1 MNRLRLSTFAAIL
14 LAIGAP
20 ALAGDDAQDT
30 MAAFFQRLQATKTPF
45 DEFRF
50 LAGAEVQANPTWK
63 QLAAQTLAAS
73 QATMGRPNEA
83 YRTFPY
89 HDRSPA
95 PEGLP
100 TPASHRAVPAVDWVA
115 AQAKALR
122 VVMVNESHHQPRTRL
137 LTLALLAP
145 LRAQGYTHL
154 AVETLAPNPLPKGYP
169 TLDTGYY
176 TRDPV
181 FAELIRE
188 AIRLGYVLVPYEP
201 ESGPDQTQQQRETG
215 MAQVLADLIR
225 AQPDAKL
232 LVHAGYGHIGK
243 DAASQ
248 PGQADPMARE
258 FMRLS
263 GLPVLALDQTKM
275 GWEDGEA
282 QARLARAF
290 ALRVP
295 SVLLARDADAAWS
308 TLPTRHDAS
317 IVLPDDDRQALRPDW
332 LTLDG
337 RRQPVAI
344 DFSPC
349 KGHLPCLAEARH
361 AAEGDDA
368 IPADQFV
375 LLADTEAGTPLF
387 LAPGGYRL
395 RYTGGDGN
403 TLAERRL
410 QVPSAPDATTT
421 SAATP

>member
-1 MNRLRLSTFAAIL
+1 MNRLRLSTLAAIL
-14 LAIGAP
+14 LAVGAP
-20 ALAGDDAQDT
+20 ALAGDDAQDA

-73 QATMGRPNEA
+73 QAAMGRPNEA

-89 HDRSPA
+89 HDRTPA
-95 PEGLP
+95 PTGLP

-115 AQAKALR
+115 AQARQLR

-215 MAQVLADLIR
+215 MAQVLADLVR
-225 AQPDAKL
+225 TQPDAKL

-263 GLPVLALDQTKM
+263 GLPVLALDQTKL

-317 IVLPDDDRQALRPDW
+317 IVLPDDDRQALRPD
-332 LTLDG
+332 
-337 RRQPVAI
+337 
-344 DFSPC
+344 
-349 KGHLPCLAEARH
+349 
-361 AAEGDDA
+361 
-368 IPADQFV
+368 
-375 LLADTEAGTPLF
+375 
-387 LAPGGYRL
+387 
-395 RYTGGDGN
+395 
-403 TLAERRL
+403 
-410 QVPSAPDATTT
+410 
-421 SAATP
+421 